1 MTKNTQFNLMYSI
14 LCDNATVDTNGK
26 AVIFGTF
33 NTIFSQTFPCTH
45 PAMYL
50 VTGWTHL
57 EGEHT
62 QKIVILKPNKE
73 KMGEIDNMKFKA
85 LNPSTITHLQAF
97 FGNLPFETEGTY
109 SVEVYLDGDLY
120 QVISLHLQKINPKPA
135 TIN

>member
-1 MTKNTQFNLMYSI
+1 MMQNTQTKLLYSI
-14 LCDNATVDTNGK
+14 LCDNTTVDTNGK

-33 NTIFSQTFPCTH
+33 NTIFSQNFPCTH

-62 QKIVILKPNKE
+62 QKVVILKPNGDKL
-73 KMGEIDNMKFKA
+73 GEIDNMKFKSP
-85 LNPSTITHLQAF
+85 NSTMITHLQAF

-109 SVEVYLDGDLY
+109 HFEIHLDGAIY
-120 QVISLHLQKINPKPA
+120 QTLSLHLQKLPTQSAQVN
-135 TIN
+135 